1 MCEIKNTIDEIKGR
15 LYIAKE
21 KINELEIRTMET
33 NQNKAQKEKQNKKE
47 NKSSPTT
54 FSNLIYVY
62 LESLKKKGNRG
73 NVSLFKEIMSK
84 SISNLIKIIT
94 LQIQELE
101 ETPSTRK
108 IEKTTP
114 QHAIINLPV
123 MKKNR
128 ILKAARKKDTEGK
141 KVNITSDF
149 LQKQCKQENSEV
161 TSLNY

>member
-1 MCEIKNTIDEIKGR
+1 MCEIKNIIDEIKGR

>member
-1 MCEIKNTIDEIKGR
+1 
-15 LYIAKE
+15 
-21 KINELEIRTMET
+21 MET

-101 ETPSTRK
+101 ETPSIRK
-108 IEKTTP
+108 IEKTTS

>member
-1 MCEIKNTIDEIKGR
+1 MCEIKNIIDEIKGK

-33 NQNKAQKEKQNKKE
+33 NQNKAQKEKQDKKE

>member
-1 MCEIKNTIDEIKGR
+1 MCEIKNIIDEIKGR

-141 KVNITSDF
+141 KVNITLDF

>member
-1 MCEIKNTIDEIKGR
+1 MCEIKNIIDEIKGR

-123 MKKNR
+123 MKKNG

>member
-1 MCEIKNTIDEIKGR
+1 MCEIKNIIDEIKGR

-108 IEKTTP
+108 IEKTTS